1 MDASSNAPASYDL
14 SEYAVLLRK
23 RWRLVAA
30 GVLAG
35 ILLPGLYLLFG
46 PKTYTGETSVL
57 VEPLGVQ
64 SSTTLTSGITPTE
77 VNLDTEAQIATSIL
91 VAKRAQQRLGTG
103 IPPQELIEDHVEVTV
118 PPNSSVLTIAYD
130 APDPLTA
137 RAGAQAFAKAYL
149 AQRHKQARTD
159 VQQQVKAIE
168 AKIKKLTAQM
178 DRVSDGLGPAAAAST
193 RETVLSQQIATL
205 SAQLSTLDTGP
216 VSAGNIISPSPVPT
230 TPSSP
235 IVPLWLA
242 SGVMAGLLLGLT
254 AAVVRDRGDTR
265 IRDASDVERL
275 VKLPVLVNMPGRR
288 RHKNPPTLLP
298 PRSRPGQAF
307 HELSHSLTATLG
319 HGNHVVLVTG
329 ASPGAGTSMVATNL
343 AATLA
348 RTGSGTVLLCADLQS
363 ATSTRML
370 GLEAQPGLSDLL
382 LHGTRIAAVE
392 QRPIEPSRLRVIAP
406 GLDTEAA
413 SEQLQT
419 HAMERLVGELRQS
432 ATFIVV
438 EAPSTSETAD
448 AQALADLSDV
458 AVLVVEAP
466 RAERDQVREG
476 VRRLDRVGAATL
488 GAVVLP
494 TIDEQETS
502 RQPGQEPDQ
511 PPSAQDPSEW
521 DRKSPVGVGTAP
533 LRLSP
538 EDLAAAKQDDDHG
551 QRYPAGQAPAER
563 SRRART
569 SDATRA
575 PGSTHTP

>member
-1 MDASSNAPASYDL
+1 MDASSSAPASYDL

-46 PKTYTGETSVL
+46 PKAYTGETEVL
-57 VEPLGVQ
+57 VEPLGIQ
-64 SSTTLTSGITPTE
+64 SSANLANGISPTE
-77 VNLDTEAQIATSIL
+77 VNLDTEAQIATSMS
-91 VAKRAQQRLGTG
+91 VAKRAKEMLGTD
-103 IPPQELIEDHVEVTV
+103 IPPQQLIEDHVEVTV

-130 APDPLTA
+130 APDPETA

-149 AQRHKQARTD
+149 THRRKQARED
-159 VQQQVKAIE
+159 VQQQIKALE
-168 AKIKKLTAQM
+168 AKIRRLTVQL
-178 DRVSDGLGPAAAAST
+178 DRVRDGAGPAAAAT
-193 RETVLSQQIATL
+193 AQETVLTEQIATL
-205 SAQLSTLDTGP
+205 SAQLSTLNTGAINP
-216 VSAGNIISPSPVPT
+216 GYIFSASPMPT

-235 IVPLWLA
+235 IIPLWLA

-275 VKLPVLVNMPGRR
+275 VKLPVLVDMPGRR
-288 RHKNPPTLLP
+288 RHSNPPSLLP

-329 ASPGAGTSMVATNL
+329 ASPGAGTGVVATNL

-348 RTGSGTVLLCADLQS
+348 RTGSGTVLVCADMQS
-363 ATSTRML
+363 TTSAKVL
-370 GLEAQPGLSDLL
+370 GLESYPGLSDIL
-382 LHGTRIAAVE
+382 LHGTRISAVE
-392 QRPIEPSRLRVIAP
+392 QRPIEPSRLRVVAP
-406 GLDTEAA
+406 GLDAEAA

-419 HAMERLVGELRQS
+419 HAMERFVGELRQS

-438 EAPSTSETAD
+438 EAPSTSESAD
-448 AQALADLSDV
+448 AQGLADLSDV
-458 AVLVVEAP
+458 ALLVVEAP

-488 GAVVLP
+488 GAVLVP
-494 TIDEQETS
+494 TFDDPETS
-502 RQPGQEPDQ
+502 PPPEQDPGQ
-511 PPSAQDPSEW
+511 PSARPSRQ
-521 DRKSPVGVGTAP
+521 RKTKEPIGTRTAP
-533 LRLSP
+533 LRLPP
-538 EDLAAAKQDDDHG
+538 EDLGTAKRVDDPA
-551 QRYPAGQAPAER
+551 QSYPSGQAPAEP
-563 SRRART
+563 SRWTHAT
-569 SDATRA
+569 DATRA
-575 PGSTHTP
+575 PGSTRTP